1 MGKLMDRKLSFVF
14 IFLQALFSVLL
25 CLVILYVGFIPDKYA
40 IIAVIVCIVLLVYQV
55 LAQLTDSSYIIGRV
69 LSVIFCIVFAVGG
82 YYLHDTY
89 DAMAQVSGSNT
100 KIDVISYYVLASD
113 PAQSLQDAKD
123 YTYGILSVIDRENTD
138 KALAEAKTEVGQ
150 DLHIVEYQDSSS
162 MVDALYAKEI
172 QVAVFNQGFVNTVTE
187 QFKTFSKDTRQLVQ
201 HEIETQI
208 EEEPEAEEEEDD
220 YATSVTEKPFIV
232 YMSGIDVYGDLTT
245 NSRSDV
251 NVLMVVNP
259 LTHKLLLVST
269 PRDYYVPLYDH
280 KGNSRSGG
288 MPDKLTHA
296 GIYGVEVSM
305 GTLEHLYGVDVKY
318 YIRVNFSSVKQI
330 INLLGG
336 VRVYSDFD
344 FISDW
349 GPYGAGSH
357 YTFKKGYNKVNGK
370 KGLAFCRERH
380 HFENGDYQRGRDHQH
395 MIEAILN
402 KVMSPTVLGDYPAL
416 LKASKNMFQ
425 TNMSTKKIVSL
436 CKMQLDEMSR
446 WKISYANAAGTGTM
460 AYTYSMPSTRLYVC
474 QVDPNSVAKIS
485 TKIKKFMDERPGDET
500 TTEET
505 DNSTQPLNDQGTTD

>member
-1 MGKLMDRKLSFVF
+1 MSKLLDRKLSFVF

-25 CLVILYVGFIPDKYA
+25 CLVIFYVGFIPDKYA
-40 IIAVIVCIVLLVYQV
+40 IVAIIVVVALLAYQV
-55 LAQLTDSSYIIGRV
+55 LAQLTDSSYIIGRI
-69 LSVIFCIVFAVGG
+69 LSVLFCLVFAVGG

-89 DAMAQVSGSNT
+89 RAMAQISGSNT
-100 KIDVISYYVLASD
+100 KVDVISYYVLADD
-113 PAQSLQDAKD
+113 PAQSLMDAKD
-123 YTYGILSVIDRENTD
+123 YKFGILSVIDRENTD
-138 KALAEAKTEVGQ
+138 KALAEAKNEVGQ
-150 DLHIVEYQDSSS
+150 DLQVVEYQDSST

-187 QFKTFSKDTRQLVQ
+187 QFKTFTTDTRQLVQ

-208 EEEPEAEEEEDD
+208 EEEPEEEEEGED
-220 YATSVTEKPFIV
+220 YATSVTEKPFIM

-251 NVLMVVNP
+251 NVLVVVNP

-288 MPDKLTHA
+288 TPDKLTHA

-305 GTLEHLYGVDVKY
+305 GTLEHLYGVDIKY
-318 YIRVNFSSVKQI
+318 YIRVNFSSVKSI

-344 FISDW
+344 FVSDW

-380 HFENGDYQRGRDHQH
+380 HFENGDYQRGRNHQH

-416 LKASKNMFQ
+416 LKESKNMFQ

-436 CKMQLDEMSR
+436 CKMQLDEMCK
-446 WKISYANAAGTGTM
+446 WKISYANAAGSGTM
-460 AYTYSMPSTRLYVC
+460 AYTYSIPSTRLYVC
-474 QVDPNSVAKIS
+474 QVDPNSVAKITS
-485 TKIKKFMDERPGDET
+485 KIKKFMDERPGDVSVD
-500 TTEET
+500 ET
-505 DNSTQPLNDQGTTD
+505 DNSTQPLNDQGTNE